1 MIKGIVVELKSVDRR
16 QNNVSVDTDRRCDK
30 DKSED
35 ISLFCALETIPPVR
49 RSISIPDKIQHG
61 EITSALGMASLALI
75 NLPEDFRDVK
85 SAVNQFR
92 GVAPKYN
99 HKGDYK
105 EYQHDFSFF
114 RGTAIE
120 EWLHKQVNAGK
131 KWASWLY
138 DNDRSLADTTF
149 GEKIL
154 NVVKGK
160 ESEDVMKTPITN
172 FAGKEAYAFKYEG
185 SKFAQLTGR
194 ALRRTTKLGVIA
206 LALLEV
212 PKIINS
218 IQKGETIEQ
227 TAKSAVNVASITA
240 GIGYGGAIGAKHG
253 GAIGSLVG
261 MGFGAVLGGKLS
273 EKIQEF
279 I

>member
-16 QNNVSVDTDRRCDK
+16 QNNVSVDTDKRCDK

-49 RSISIPDKIQHG
+49 RAISIPDKIQHG

-85 SAVNQFR
+85 SAVNQFK
-92 GVAPKYN
+92 GIDPKY
-99 HKGDYK
+99 DYK

-120 EWLHKQVNAGK
+120 KWLHGQIQKGK

-138 DNDRSLADTTF
+138 DNDKTLANTNV
-149 GEKIL
+149 GEKML
-154 NVVKGK
+154 NLVKANV
-160 ESEDVMKTPITN
+160 SENMVSAKRAN
-172 FAGKEAYAFKYEG
+172 FVGMEEFAFKYEG

-206 LALLEV
+206 LALLEI
-212 PKIINS
+212 PKIIDAVR
-218 IQKGETIEQ
+218 KDETIEQ
-227 TAKSAVNVASITA
+227 TAKSAVNVASVTA
-240 GIGYGGAIGAKHG
+240 GISYGGAFGAKHG
-253 GAIGSLVG
+253 GAIGSLIG
-261 MGFGAVLGGKLS
+261 MGFGAVLGSKLS
-273 EKIQEF
+273 GKMQE
-279 I
+279 II

>member
-1 MIKGIVVELKSVDRR
+1 MLVIKGIVVELKSVDRR

-49 RSISIPDKIQHG
+49 RAISIPDKIQHG

-75 NLPEDFRDVK
+75 NLPEDWRDIK
-85 SAVNQFR
+85 SAVNQFK
-92 GVAPKYN
+92 GIDPKY
-99 HKGDYK
+99 DYK

-120 EWLHKQVNAGK
+120 KWLHGQIKKGK

-149 GEKIL
+149 GGKLL
-154 NVVKGK
+154 NLVKGK
-160 ESEDVMKTPITN
+160 ESENVIETKITN
-172 FAGKEAYAFKYEG
+172 FVDDKAYAFKYEG

-194 ALRRTTKLGVIA
+194 ALKRTTKLGVLAI
-206 LALLEV
+206 ALLEV
-212 PKIINS
+212 PKIFNAIK
-218 IQKGETIEQ
+218 KGETIEQ
-227 TAKSAVNVASITA
+227 TVKSAVNVASVTA

-279 I
+279 A